1 MIAHI
6 KGEIDFYEKGYAI
19 VDVSGVGY
27 GISVPSGG
35 DYDILSKGLPVKFYT
50 YLNVTENGMDLF
62 GFLTKAEKDLF
73 LLLTAIS
80 SFGPKLAL
88 SILSSMKP
96 AELAYAVTSG
106 DKKLLKGIPG
116 LGDKKA
122 ERLILEL
129 KDKDSLLQ
137 MLFKKADTVA
147 ISKGDGET
155 LEGDYTS
162 VIEVLQELG
171 CSRSEAVTAVKKV
184 ISVCGNIDTDEILA
198 RALKVLEG

>member
-6 KGEIDFYEKGYAI
+6 KGEINFCDKNYVI

-27 GISVPSGG
+27 GVSIPSGG
-35 DYDILSKGLPVKFYT
+35 DYEMLSKGLPIQLHT

-73 LLLTAIS
+73 LLLTSIS

-88 SILSSMKP
+88 SILSAMKP
-96 AELAYAVTSG
+96 ADLAYAVTSG
-106 DKKLLKGIPG
+106 EKKLLKQIPG

-137 MLFKKADTVA
+137 MLFKKADTLSVPKD
-147 ISKGDGET
+147 SGDIIG
-155 LEGDYTS
+155 GDYTS

-184 ISVCGNIDTDEILA
+184 VSACGDISTDEILA